1 MRKSELTREKQRLL
15 WEAINT
21 YSNPYEFVA
30 PILEIIADNPS
41 VDFGMPGEL
50 VHFVE
55 QFYKNGYE
63 ELLIASVSEKPT
75 PHNIWMLH
83 RCYNDIDNPQH
94 EKFAEVIKKLKNEE
108 WDAGEKGL
116 TLSAFEWEKDR
127 KTLIYGQVDYM
138 YGEALYK
145 PEMKEGNPIRLYSLD
160 EITEIFCKL
169 GLRICNSFADFS
181 GKPSSDNDIQLMVY
195 SIRE

>member
-1 MRKSELTREKQRLL
+1 MTSFLFSHFFFEAYFIRSKHLIYARLL
-15 WEAINT
+15 YLHFSNSSVSDFCSIVSIQPSAHVHHAINT
-21 YSNPYEFVA
+21 YSNPYELVA

-83 RCYNDIDNPQH
+83 RCYNDINNPQRD
-94 EKFAEVIKKLKNEE
+94 KFAEVIRELKNEE
-108 WDAGEKGL
+108 SISVEIKDAIDE
-116 TLSAFEWEKDR
+116 FDWE
-127 KTLIYGQVDYM
+127 
-138 YGEALYK
+138 
-145 PEMKEGNPIRLYSLD
+145 
-160 EITEIFCKL
+160 
-169 GLRICNSFADFS
+169 
-181 GKPSSDNDIQLMVY
+181 
-195 SIRE
+195 

>member
-1 MRKSELTREKQRLL
+1 MTKEQIIGALKAAAKPYE
-15 WEAINT
+15 EYYIDDEVVDAINT
-21 YSNPYEFVA
+21 YSNPYELVA

-83 RCYNDIDNPQH
+83 RCYNDINNPQRD
-94 EKFAEVIKKLKNEE
+94 KFAEVIRELKNEE
-108 WDAGEKGL
+108 SVSVEIKVAFDEFDWD
-116 TLSAFEWEKDR
+116 
-127 KTLIYGQVDYM
+127 
-138 YGEALYK
+138 
-145 PEMKEGNPIRLYSLD
+145 
-160 EITEIFCKL
+160 
-169 GLRICNSFADFS
+169 
-181 GKPSSDNDIQLMVY
+181 
-195 SIRE
+195 

>member
-1 MRKSELTREKQRLL
+1 VRKSELTREKQRLL

-83 RCYNDIDNPQH
+83 RCYNDIYTNFVSATSFPS
-94 EKFAEVIKKLKNEE
+94 L
-108 WDAGEKGL
+108 
-116 TLSAFEWEKDR
+116 LSF
-127 KTLIYGQVDYM
+127 LPYFISY
-138 YGEALYK
+138 
-145 PEMKEGNPIRLYSLD
+145 
-160 EITEIFCKL
+160 
-169 GLRICNSFADFS
+169 
-181 GKPSSDNDIQLMVY
+181 
-195 SIRE
+195 